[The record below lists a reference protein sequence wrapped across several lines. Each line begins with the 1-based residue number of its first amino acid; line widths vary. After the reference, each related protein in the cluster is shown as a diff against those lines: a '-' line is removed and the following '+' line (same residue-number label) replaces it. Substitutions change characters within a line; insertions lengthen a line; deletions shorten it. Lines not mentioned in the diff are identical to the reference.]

1 MNSSYSG
8 GGMEPG
14 ILIGVGIFYL
24 LIIIF
29 MIVCWWRIWS
39 KAGFSGAWSLLM
51 FVPIANLISF
61 IYLAFAEWPVQKNK
75 VDPKTFE

>member
-1 MNSSYSG
+1 
-8 GGMEPG
+8 
-14 ILIGVGIFYL
+14 GVGIFYL
-24 LIIIF
+24 VIFIF

-61 IYLAFAEWPVQKNK
+61 IYLAFAKWPVSENK
-75 VDPKTFE
+75 VKPETFD